1 MVFPPLKQVK
11 TLSPWILGLTAAG
24 VLGVTTTVYLK
35 ARNATETPVE
45 PAPVTAVVALGQI
58 EPQDEVIKLSVP
70 NAQDSRVNQI
80 LVKEG
85 DFVKANQ
92 VIAILQGID
101 RREADLRDAE
111 ADVRLRQAELAK
123 ARQGDT
129 KKAQLAVQR
138 AASTR
143 LEAQLQAETKQRK
156 AAIASAEA
164 TLREAKLTY
173 QRRQALVQAGA
184 IGRADKDEA
193 QRELA
198 TAQATLTERRAEL
211 EQTVTTLQAES
222 VQERAKL
229 AELQEVRP
237 VDIEIA
243 QEQLVKAKIA
253 VEQRRADLEDAQVR
267 VPVAGQILRINTRIG
282 EQVNTSLG
290 IVELARTNQM
300 FAIAE
305 VSETDIDKVHK
316 GQRATITSEYGGFT
330 GEIQGTVEQI
340 GLQIGRRTLQ
350 DASSTS
356 SGGSA
361 GNPTTDQNARIVAVK
376 VCIDPKDSPKVAAL
390 TYMQVRVN
398 LALTTNNK
406 ATYIPFQTKS

>member
-1 MVFPPLKQVK
+1 MGFPSHKQVEK
-11 TLSPWILGLTAAG
+11 LSPWILGLTAAG
-24 VLGVTTTVYLK
+24 VLGTATTVYLK
-35 ARNATETPVE
+35 TQSNGISETRVE
-45 PAPVTAVVALGQI
+45 PAPVVAVVALGRI
-58 EPQDEVIKLSVP
+58 EPQGEVIKLSVP

-80 LVKEG
+80 LVQEG

-101 RREADLRDAE
+101 RSKADLRDAE
-111 ADVRLRQAELAK
+111 ADVRLRQAELAL

-129 KKAQLAVQR
+129 KKAQLAMQR
-138 AASTR
+138 AAIAR
-143 LEAQLQAETKQRK
+143 LQAQLQTETMQRK
-156 AAIASAEA
+156 AAIVSAQA
-164 TLREAKLTY
+164 TQSDAELTY
-173 QRRQALVQAGA
+173 QRRQALAQAGA
-184 IGRADKDEA
+184 IRRADLDEA
-193 QRELA
+193 QRDLA

-211 EQTVTTLQAES
+211 EKTVTTLQAEI
-222 VQERAKL
+222 VQERAEL

-290 IVELARTNQM
+290 IVELAQTNQM

-305 VSETDIDKVHK
+305 VSETDIGKVRK

-340 GLQIGRRTLQ
+340 SLQIGRRTLQ
-350 DASSTS
+350 QDS
-356 SGGSA
+356 SGGST
-361 GNPTTDQNARIVAVK
+361 GNPTTDQNSRIVTVRIR
-376 VCIDPKDSPKVAAL
+376 IDPDDSPKVAAL
-390 TYMQVRVN
+390 TDMQVRVK
-398 LALTTNNK
+398 LDITTNNP
-406 ATYIPFQTKS
+406 AN